1 MTVLVYHI
9 CPILSIVF
17 LKKFSFF
24 YRIPKW
30 LYNRIWRV
38 FHAGFDEYEFISLG
52 EEAEDVCRVC
62 DDLDG
67 QRFKIADAVVGV
79 NCPPMHPFCRCK
91 VTTPAQTEE
100 DIQREIDERIDS
112 WNIPEGMSLDEFVER
127 VNNGELDEIRKEQE
141 STLNSAQEPVEK
153 TVDNFEKS
161 VEVDYAKSIGAFDF
175 YDIDDS
181 SPITAQGVIDE
192 LNKTNIGRETLK
204 IIDELPE
211 NIKFT
216 YGYYGQEIRGD
227 HSGGQIR
234 IFINNCPNTLWVAR
248 TVIHECTH
256 YRYGIGQSQ
265 WAEVVCIAQELKHAR
280 GRDYLTIADKRLII
294 KAVKSDSDY
303 KKLNWRKGGI
313 INGRRKSH

>member
-1 MTVLVYHI
+1 
-9 CPILSIVF
+9 
-17 LKKFSFF
+17 
-24 YRIPKW
+24 
-30 LYNRIWRV
+30 
-38 FHAGFDEYEFISLG
+38 
-52 EEAEDVCRVC
+52 
-62 DDLDG
+62 
-67 QRFKIADAVVGV
+67 
-79 NCPPMHPFCRCK
+79 MHPFCRCK
-91 VTTPAQTEE
+91 VTTPQQSEE

-127 VNNGELDEIRKEQE
+127 VNNGELEQIREEQAE
-141 STLNSAQEPVEK
+141 NTTEATQPESYSTLNSVQESADK
-153 TVDNFEKS
+153 TIDNFEKS
-161 VEVDYAKSIGAFDF
+161 VEVDYAKSIGAFNF

-204 IIDELPE
+204 IIDGLPE

>member
-1 MTVLVYHI
+1 QAE
-9 CPILSIVF
+9 
-17 LKKFSFF
+17 LKGMKD
-24 YRIPKW
+24 
-30 LYNRIWRV
+30 
-38 FHAGFDEYEFISLG
+38 AGFDEYEFISLG
-52 EEAEDVCRVC
+52 EEAENVCDTC

-67 QRFKIADAVVGV
+67 ERFKISEAAVGV

-91 VTTPAQTEE
+91 VTTPQETLE
-100 DIQREIDERIDS
+100 DIQADIERMLEGTSIEEIEQRLDQMIAEREAL
-112 WNIPEGMSLDEFVER
+112 PESD
-127 VNNGELDEIRKEQE
+127 
-141 STLNSAQEPVEK
+141 STLNSAQESAEK

-161 VEVDYAKSIGAFDF
+161 VEVDYAKSIGAFNF

-204 IIDELPE
+204 IIDGLPE

-216 YGYYGQEIRGD
+216 YGYYGKEIRGD

-303 KKLNWRKGGI
+303 EKLNWRKGGI